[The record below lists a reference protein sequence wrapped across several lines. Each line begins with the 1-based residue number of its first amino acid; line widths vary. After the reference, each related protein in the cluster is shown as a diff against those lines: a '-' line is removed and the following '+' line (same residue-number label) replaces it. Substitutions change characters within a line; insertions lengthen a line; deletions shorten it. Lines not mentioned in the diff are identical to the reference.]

1 MTFRKVKD
9 LAVVTGTYQ
18 SNGET
23 KNRYA
28 NVGALM
34 EGDNG
39 QFLMLNAH
47 FNPAGVPRKDGSE
60 SILVSMF
67 DPKERDGGNGG
78 LVLGSGGNGGD
89 NLFLGPGGRGGN
101 AGLIGNGGG
110 GGAGGVGFIL
120 PGGGGGTG

>member
-1 MTFRKVKD
+1 MAVRKVKD

-23 KNRYA
+23 KKRYA

-67 DPKERDGGNGG
+67 DPKERDGNGG
-78 LVLGSGGNGGD
+78 QQRSQSGGQGSFGGGSQQRRSDPFGGD
-89 NLFLGPGGRGGN
+89 LDDDVPF
-101 AGLIGNGGG
+101 
-110 GGAGGVGFIL
+110 
-120 PGGGGGTG
+120 

>member
-1 MTFRKVKD
+1 MAVRKVKD

-23 KNRYA
+23 KKRYA

-67 DPKERDGGNGG
+67 DPKDRDGGNGG
-78 LVLGSGGNGGD
+78 QQRSQSSGGYGSSSYGQQSGSQQQRD
-89 NLFLGPGGRGGN
+89 LDDDVPF
-101 AGLIGNGGG
+101 
-110 GGAGGVGFIL
+110 
-120 PGGGGGTG
+120 

>member
-1 MTFRKVKD
+1 MAFRKIKD

-23 KNRYA
+23 KKRYA
-28 NVGALM
+28 NIGALM

-67 DPKERDGGNGG
+67 DPKDRDTSQQPQ
-78 LVLGSGGNGGD
+78 SG
-89 NLFLGPGGRGGN
+89 GGRGS
-101 AGLIGNGGG
+101 AGRGDPF
-110 GGAGGVGFIL
+110 GAGGDEVPF
-120 PGGGGGTG
+120 

>member
-1 MTFRKVKD
+1 MSFRKVKD

-23 KNRYA
+23 KKRYQ

-39 QFLMLNAH
+39 QFLMLNRS
-47 FNPAGVPRKDGSE
+47 FNPAGVPFKDGSE

-67 DPKERDGGNGG
+67 DPREREGGNGG
-78 LVLGSGGNGGD
+78 GQQQRQQQSSGFGGGD
-89 NLFLGPGGRGGN
+89 LDDSVPF
-101 AGLIGNGGG
+101 
-110 GGAGGVGFIL
+110 
-120 PGGGGGTG
+120 

>member
-1 MTFRKVKD
+1 MAIRKVKD

-23 KNRYA
+23 KKRYA

-47 FNPAGVPRKDGSE
+47 FNPAGVPRKEGSE

-67 DPKERDGGNGG
+67 DPRDQNGG
-78 LVLGSGGNGGD
+78 QQQRSQQSSGGGSQQRRSDPFGGD
-89 NLFLGPGGRGGN
+89 LDDDVPF
-101 AGLIGNGGG
+101 
-110 GGAGGVGFIL
+110 
-120 PGGGGGTG
+120 

>member
-1 MTFRKVKD
+1 MAFRKIKD

-23 KNRYA
+23 KKRYA

-34 EGDNG
+34 ESDNG

-67 DPKERDGGNGG
+67 DPREQNER
-78 LVLGSGGNGGD
+78 GSTAEQSRNQGYSG
-89 NLFLGPGGRGGN
+89 GGRGS
-101 AGLIGNGGG
+101 AGRGDPFGDGGDD
-110 GGAGGVGFIL
+110 VPF
-120 PGGGGGTG
+120 